1 MRIVLCYP
9 VEEKHRQQIAAA
21 APEAEIC
28 DAGQQRI
35 AEEILR
41 ADVFIGHAKVPVP
54 WDQVVAQGRLKWIQ
68 SSAAGM
74 DHCLVPAVID
84 SEIPVTSASGLFADQ
99 VAEQTLALL
108 LGLLRNLPT
117 FLRAQQQREFIR
129 RPTADLHGKTIGIVG
144 FGGNGRRIAEVLAP
158 FRTRI
163 LATDLFPV
171 DRPPWVEHLWP
182 AEQLDALLSG
192 SDVVILC
199 LPLNTSTSGLIDR
212 EHLARMRKSS
222 LLINVARGPVIVEH
236 ALTEALQ
243 AGVLAGAG
251 LDVTE
256 IEPLPEESPL
266 WNLPNVI
273 ITPHVG
279 AQSAH
284 RLDAT
289 TDFACDNLRRFQEG
303 RPLRNLVD
311 KKLGFPVPAGAVGRG
326 EPGC

>member
-1 MRIVLCYP
+1 
-9 VEEKHRQQIAAA
+9 
-21 APEAEIC
+21 
-28 DAGQQRI
+28 
-35 AEEILR
+35 
-41 ADVFIGHAKVPVP
+41 
-54 WDQVVAQGRLKWIQ
+54 
-68 SSAAGM
+68 
-74 DHCLVPAVID
+74 
-84 SEIPVTSASGLFADQ
+84 
-99 VAEQTLALL
+99 
-108 LGLLRNLPT
+108 
-117 FLRAQQQREFIR
+117 
-129 RPTADLHGKTIGIVG
+129 
-144 FGGNGRRIAEVLAP
+144 
-158 FRTRI
+158 
-163 LATDLFPV
+163 
-171 DRPPWVEHLWP
+171 VEHLWP

-199 LPLNTSTSGLIDR
+199 LPLNASTSGLIDR

-222 LLINVARGPVIVEH
+222 LLINVARGPVIVEN

-311 KKLGFPVPAGAVGRG
+311 KKLGFPVPASAVG
-326 EPGC
+326 PGAPEC